1 MVTARLAPTV
11 AVLGLALAA
20 GPAQAQ
26 APAHAQAQAQ
36 AQAQTRAESIDWRP
50 AGGDLFAAAPDTPNP
65 ALSAVPAP
73 PNASHPTDPARLT
86 PPLQPYGEAVAEAS
100 RRHGLDPKLLHAVV
114 VVESAYRPDACSPA
128 GACGLTQLMPG
139 TARDLGVHDRF
150 DPVESLR
157 GGADYLAR
165 QIRRFGDLRLA
176 LAAYNAGPQRVA
188 RLGRIP
194 DIAETRLYVVA
205 VVDCYL
211 ALTAG
216 RTIRAA
222 RDCVAPTTPGLH
234 P

>member
-1 MVTARLAPTV
+1 MVTLRLAPT
-11 AVLGLALAA
+11 AALLGLTLAA

-26 APAHAQAQAQ
+26 GV
-36 AQAQTRAESIDWRP
+36 DWRT
-50 AGGDLFAAAPDTPNP
+50 AGGDLFVAAPQRPDPHTPSPDTP
-65 ALSAVPAP
+65 
-73 PNASHPTDPARLT
+73 HPTGDARLP
-86 PPLQPYGEAVAEAS
+86 PPLQPYGETVAEAS

-139 TARDLGVHDRF
+139 TARDLGIHDRF
-150 DPVESLR
+150 DPVENLR

-176 LAAYNAGPQRVA
+176 LAAYNSGPGRVA

-216 RTIRAA
+216 RSIRAA
-222 RDCVAPTTPGLH
+222 RDCAAPAAPS
-234 P
+234 PQP